1 MVDKD
6 GIARPDSLD
15 RHMLEIKNE
24 TRKVE
29 FDGSYSYRPRNIFF
43 RMCSGFFRSLAI
55 MVFNPFIVLK
65 YKMFTFGG
73 KRQKALKGKPF
84 IITCNH
90 VHMFD
95 DLSIGTNL
103 FCWRKIYFTTLS
115 RNIKRPMIGTFL
127 RLLGGIPIPE
137 RSLSGTKK
145 FNEDISYLLSKN
157 KPVIYNPEV
166 ALWPYYRDVRPFK
179 RGAFLM
185 AVRNNVPVLPI
196 AIMFKRK
203 KKRNGKY
210 KYKLYFAEC
219 KPIEI
224 DYSLPDERSRSEK
237 MMNQTYEVI
246 SRVVKEWYEIQN
258 CGYGDHKYDRELIPG
273 KTLRFEDDHWIVVE
287 DYKKKKSK

>member
-15 RHMLEIKNE
+15 GHMLEIKNE

-43 RMCSGFFRSLAI
+43 RMWAGFFRGLAI
-55 MVFNPFIVLK
+55 MIFNPFMVLK
-65 YKMFTFGG
+65 YKMYTFGELN
-73 KRQKALKGKPF
+73 QKKLNGKPF

-115 RNIKRPMIGTFL
+115 RNIKRPLIGTFL
-127 RLLGGIPIPE
+127 RSLGGIPIPE

-157 KPVIYNPEV
+157 KPVIYNPEA

-273 KTLRFEDDHWIVVE
+273 KTLRFENDHWIVVE